1 MSQHEN
7 KEIHDSDHIIDTCIF
22 CKIVRGDIP
31 AVKVYEDGETLAFMD
46 IHPNHKGHVLVV
58 PKDHVENIY
67 GIPAETA
74 ARLMVAVQKLSVAI
88 KNAVD
93 ADGINIS
100 MNNESAAG
108 QIIWHAHMHIIP
120 RYNEDGG
127 YVGTY
132 TYIAGE
138 MEEIAEK
145 VKAEL

>member
-1 MSQHEN
+1 MTTANNTDEITR
-7 KEIHDSDHIIDTCIF
+7 KECIF
-22 CKIVRGDIP
+22 CKIVQGEIP
-31 AVKVYEDGETLAFMD
+31 AVKVYEDDEILGFMD
-46 IHPNHKGHVLVV
+46 IRPNHKGHTLVI
-58 PKDHVENIY
+58 PKDHIENVY
-67 GIPAETA
+67 GMTAEIS
-74 ARLMVAVQKLSVAI
+74 ARLMIAVQKIAVAV

-120 RYNEDGG
+120 RYNEDSG

-138 MEEIAEK
+138 MEEIAQK
-145 VKAEL
+145 IQQGL